1 MIRNRMTKPQDKAG
15 NLLKP
20 KNSRESRLFF
30 LFFSKEGADFRPS
43 FCRALFFCRS
53 KNHHANASKIC
64 VGYFFVLCKK

>member
-1 MIRNRMTKPQDKAG
+1 MIRNRMTKPQDIAG

-30 LFFSKEGADFRPS
+30 YFFPK
-43 FCRALFFCRS
+43 RALISDRRFAALCFFCRS